1 MAALLNFIK
10 REREKK
16 GKLQLVLLSITQM
29 HVHTTVTI
37 VKLLSTIIIFATI
50 WVTVVAWPKNGQADN
65 QLLENILQNFE
76 SESFKNKDE
85 FESEAIKN
93 EGEFQN

>member
-1 MAALLNFIK
+1 M
-10 REREKK
+10 
-16 GKLQLVLLSITQM
+16 
-29 HVHTTVTI
+29 
-37 VKLLSTIIIFATI
+37 
-50 WVTVVAWPKNGQADN
+50 AWPKNGQADN